1 MKRIGILTLLATII
15 MQVFS
20 QSVTAETGNT
30 EGKKQIEEAQAT
42 SVVVGD
48 NIITVTDAEGETNIT
63 IGNRKISILESLEGK
78 APKIEFNK
86 IANDE
91 FPWQDENRSEAR
103 ERNRN
108 RFRGHWSG
116 IEFGFN
122 NYNHAR
128 EAVLPDAISYMK
140 LNSAKSNSF
149 NLNFS
154 QVSLGITR
162 HFGIVTGLG
171 LNWNN
176 YVFANE
182 NNIEVGPDDYIIEL
196 IPPASTSMKK
206 SKFTTLYL
214 NVPAMV
220 EIQLPTGEG
229 HRLNIAAGVIGGV
242 KIGSHTKM
250 KFDNDQKIKSSDELN
265 LSILRGGVTARVGYE
280 NFMLYGTYHLT
291 DMFRS
296 QKGPER
302 YQLEPFEIGFAFTF
316 ND

>member
-1 MKRIGILTLLATII
+1 MKRIGILAILATLI

-20 QSVTAETGNT
+20 QAVTAETGNT
-30 EGKKQIEEAQAT
+30 EEKKQTEETQT
-42 SVVVGD
+42 PQVVVGD
-48 NIITVTDAEGETNIT
+48 KILTVTDSENETNIT

-86 IANDE
+86 ITEDE
-91 FPWQDENRSEAR
+91 FNWQDEGRREER
-103 ERNRN
+103 ERRSS

-122 NYNHAR
+122 NYNHIAD
-128 EAVLPDAISYMK
+128 AVLPDAISYMK

-154 QVSLGITR
+154 QISLGITR
-162 HFGIVTGLG
+162 HIGIVTGLG

-176 YVFANE
+176 YVFAND

-196 IPPASTSMKK
+196 LPPAGTSLKK

-214 NVPAMV
+214 NVPAML

-229 HRLNIAAGVIGGV
+229 NRLNIAAGVIGGI
-242 KIGSHTKM
+242 KLGSHTKM
-250 KFDNDQKIKSSDELN
+250 KFDSDQKIKSNDELN
-265 LSILRGGVTARVGYE
+265 LCILRGGVTARVGYE

-291 DMFRS
+291 DMFRTN
-296 QKGPER
+296 KGPGM